1 MPRLTHPR
9 LVLTWAGLLLTA
21 AVTVMVLVQAA
32 TEFMLDL
39 EVFQDVGRALVNGQ
53 DLYSED
59 FPTRS
64 GFRFIYPPFGAIIFA
79 PLAPLDATVAQVVW
93 SAATIA
99 SVWAILAMVAVR
111 LKLDRPGI
119 IALAL
124 TGVAL
129 LSEPLR
135 SNLMFGQINVFLF
148 LMVTADVLGFTPRR
162 FRGVL
167 LGVAAGI
174 KITPAAFALMFL
186 VRRDWASLAR
196 SVAAVFA
203 TIVVGHLARPA
214 ESLHFWTHEFWVTDR
229 GGHPWFVPNQALS
242 GLLTRAR
249 LTPEQIEIPVLG
261 FFLVA
266 AIAATWGA
274 WQFTRRDRP
283 VDALLLVALG
293 VFVASPVAVT
303 HHWSGVIIAFAFL
316 LVPRRPL
323 VRWTVAALA
332 LSHLIGTHYAYA
344 PIADS
349 PGEHLLQWLVGNLQG
364 MTGIAAF
371 AVLVVDAVLSS
382 RAGSRTRPGSAARPG
397 SEAEYDAPDAQ
408 EHREGA
414 QDQRRGVLLPA
425 AGVHRHGADHH
436 DAQREGRHD
445 DQPLQ
450 PTDEGGEDHADRA
463 QDLGPAD
470 RLDRPVGEVL
480 DVRQPLL
487 GKRGAGGHDL
497 AEPGDEEGSR
507 QKDGNNP
514 EGDVHGVSPIS

>member
-1 MPRLTHPR
+1 MLSCEVAHPR
-9 LVLTWAGLLLTA
+9 LVLTRAGLLLTA
-21 AVTVMVLVQAA
+21 AVTVMVLWQAA
-32 TEFMLDL
+32 TQFMLDL
-39 EVFQDVGRALVNGQ
+39 EVFQDAGRALVTGR

-64 GFRFIYPPFGAIIFA
+64 GFRFIYPPFGAIVFA
-79 PLAPLDATVAQVVW
+79 PLAPLDATVAQIAW
-93 SAATIA
+93 SAATIV

-119 IALAL
+119 VALAL

-148 LMVTADVLGFTPRR
+148 LMITADVLGFTPRR

-174 KITPAAFALMFL
+174 KITPAAFALLFL
-186 VRRDWASLAR
+186 VRKDWGSLAR
-196 SVAAVFA
+196 SVAAVVG

-214 ESLHFWTHEFWVTDR
+214 ESRHFWNYEFWVTDR

-249 LTPEQIEIPVLG
+249 LTPEQIDLPVYG

-266 AIAATWGA
+266 ALAATWGA
-274 WQFTRRDRP
+274 WQLTRRDRS

-303 HHWSGVIIAFAFL
+303 HHWSGVIIAFVFL
-316 LVPRRPL
+316 LVPRRPVL
-323 VRWTVAALA
+323 RWSVAALA
-332 LSHLIGTHYAYA
+332 LAHLIGTHYAYA

-349 PGEHLLQWLVGNLQG
+349 PGEHVLQWLVGNLQG

-371 AVLVVDAVLSS
+371 TILFLDAVLAT
-382 RAGSRTRPGSAARPG
+382 RARSANRRGSVTKPGAATLPG
-397 SEAEYDAPDAQ
+397 SESEDDPSDTQ

-425 AGVHRHGADHH
+425 AGMHRHGADHH
-436 DAQREGRHD
+436 NAQRERGHD
-445 DQPLQ
+445 D
-450 PTDEGGEDHADRA
+450 
-463 QDLGPAD
+463 
-470 RLDRPVGEVL
+470 
-480 DVRQPLL
+480 
-487 GKRGAGGHDL
+487 
-497 AEPGDEEGSR
+497 
-507 QKDGNNP
+507 
-514 EGDVHGVSPIS
+514 